1 MGRADPGAPG
11 GGVSRR
17 NVAALWAAGLIVAAA
32 GVGCG
37 RTSDVP
43 APLHVT
49 LAADGRDTRVTLYAA
64 SHLKINARLAPA
76 LETSGGTVLRFAGDH
91 LTPDSAYFAEPPS
104 AVLPGHHDQVH
115 GTLRASVCEEGEQ
128 VCRSVTL
135 AL

>member
-1 MGRADPGAPG
+1 M
-11 GGVSRR
+11 SRW
-17 NVAALWAAGLIVAAA
+17 NVAAWWAAGLIMAAA

-37 RTSDVP
+37 RPSDVP

-49 LAADGRDTRVTLYAA
+49 LAPDADGQDTRVTLYAA

-76 LETSGGTVLRFAGDH
+76 LETSGGMVLRFTGDH

>member
-1 MGRADPGAPG
+1 M
-11 GGVSRR
+11 SRW
-17 NVAALWAAGLIVAAA
+17 NVPARWAARLVVAAA
-32 GVGCG
+32 IVACG
-37 RTSDVP
+37 RPSEVP

-49 LAADGRDTRVTLYAA
+49 LAPDPDGQDTRVTLYAA

-76 LETSGGTVLRFAGDH
+76 LETSGGTVLRFAGDR

-115 GTLRASVCEEGEQ
+115 GTLRASVCEVGQQ